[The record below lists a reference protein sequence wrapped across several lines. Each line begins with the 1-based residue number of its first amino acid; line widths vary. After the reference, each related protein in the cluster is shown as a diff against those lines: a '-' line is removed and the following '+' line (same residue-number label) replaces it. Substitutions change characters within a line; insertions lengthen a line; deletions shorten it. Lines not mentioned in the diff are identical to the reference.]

1 MWQPDSCTPYVRSY
15 KWACVKWTDASLQ
28 DLVVSFTAS
37 KNKFDDLIRLM
48 NPKVFEASTSQ
59 AGEQEARKDVNN
71 DVEKDA
77 SEDNVEFGNDS
88 NNEEEYDFVSFSDYE

>member
-1 MWQPDSCTPYVRSY
+1 
-15 KWACVKWTDASLQ
+15 
-28 DLVVSFTAS
+28 
-37 KNKFDDLIRLM
+37 M

-59 AGEQEARKDVNN
+59 AEEQEARKDVNN

-88 NNEEEYDFVSFSDYE
+88 NKEEECDFVSFSDYE